1 MGGAVVSWT
10 RSLLEAAAPGGR
22 KAALQLREPA
32 GLRPGSA
39 GLRGPSASR
48 ALGLSLGEMLD
59 SHGQGEAWRGSAVLC
74 ETLAPAGWLPFPS
87 DLPGSADQQAGCSR
101 RSPRVLE
108 THGTG
113 VPPTRRGSGAQ
124 RRREAQRRRVR
135 RAGMDR
141 PAVHPSGPSLFPDS
155 VAEAS

>member
-1 MGGAVVSWT
+1 MGISKKWGGGWWSLDQVPAGGGGAW
-10 RSLLEAAAPGGR
+10 PGGR

-101 RSPRVLE
+101 
-108 THGTG
+108 
-113 VPPTRRGSGAQ
+113 
-124 RRREAQRRRVR
+124 
-135 RAGMDR
+135 
-141 PAVHPSGPSLFPDS
+141 
-155 VAEAS
+155 